1 MLIRVTLATSYS
13 FAAKT
18 RLDVLRRSLG
28 LGTREPAS
36 PFYSFLFYARQ
47 PNRRECI
54 NLTTYRFASF
64 GATLSDRGEVQFI
77 EASFLHIVRYYIYPA
92 VQWVLAKES
101 RRASKAF
108 YPPLREDIY
117 ASCRLITGSPYERR
131 RRRNP

>member
-101 RRASKAF
+101 GQLQRPFIRR
-108 YPPLREDIY
+108 
-117 ASCRLITGSPYERR
+117 CERIFMQAAA
-131 RRRNP
+131 